1 MASTH
6 LYDLAVKTGEYQ
18 DNQGNT
24 KGRYETVGKVLRNDN
39 GQFMLLKKTFNPAGV
54 DSNGDMIMV
63 SMFEPRPRDD
73 NRQQS
78 GGQSQGGYGQG
89 SQGGSGAGGN
99 PNSGRDL
106 EDEIPW

>member
-1 MASTH
+1 MATTH
-6 LYDLAVKTGEYQ
+6 VYDLAVKTGEYESNGQ
-18 DNQGNT
+18 T

-63 SMFEPRPRDD
+63 SMFEPKPRDG
-73 NRQQS
+73 Q
-78 GGQSQGGYGQG
+78 QSQGGGQQ
-89 SQGGSGAGGN
+89 QGGYGAGGN

-106 EDEIPW
+106 GDEIPFNFNYL